1 MIPAASERI
10 NRGLNS
16 SVSSAVVAIVVSY
29 NSALEL
35 APCLASLQSQRGVGP
50 DIRVVDNASSDGS
63 AERVRSEF
71 PGVRLETNAQ
81 NAGFARANNQV
92 VERDEAELYPIVTSK
107 AILAP

>member
-1 MIPAASERI
+1 M
-10 NRGLNS
+10 NS

-92 VERDEAELYPIVTSK
+92 LERDEAEF
-107 AILAP
+107 